1 MAMPSVDHDELGLR
15 ACDGVKPNMHRGS
28 EVSFAF
34 RLQPA
39 YIYGL
44 KTPGRPIEMCAKTE
58 SSVQTARRAAPRL
71 QTMNTDK
78 D

>member
-39 YIYGL
+39 Y
-44 KTPGRPIEMCAKTE
+44 TWAEDTRPADRDVRKNRVKCADCPKGG
-58 SSVQTARRAAPRL
+58 SAATNNEHR
-71 QTMNTDK
+71 
-78 D
+78 